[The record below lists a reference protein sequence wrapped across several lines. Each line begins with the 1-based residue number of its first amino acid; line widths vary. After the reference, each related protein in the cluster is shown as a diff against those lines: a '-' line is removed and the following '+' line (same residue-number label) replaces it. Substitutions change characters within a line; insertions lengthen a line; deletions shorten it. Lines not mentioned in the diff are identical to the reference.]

1 MPPKTWLSLCY
12 NNTIENDK
20 PSLQIGTDTEHEN
33 QTASENKS
41 LCETCFF
48 SMIVLSPLF
57 VFRPSMFC
65 DGVLFPVVLVANAG
79 PDMGHHGSFLTVC
92 PLDQPDYSR
101 NSQDLFQKN
110 QKAVFL
116 KDKTPTEIESKLLS
130 PMTLQF
136 S

>member
-1 MPPKTWLSLCY
+1 
-12 NNTIENDK
+12 
-20 PSLQIGTDTEHEN
+20 
-33 QTASENKS
+33 
-41 LCETCFF
+41 
-48 SMIVLSPLF
+48 MIVLSPLF

-116 KDKTPTEIESKLLS
+116 KDKTPNGDRIKIAFTNDVAVQLTLTYTYQKLKQVRQDSTSMVSKAS
-130 PMTLQF
+130 QKPTKVC
-136 S
+136 SG